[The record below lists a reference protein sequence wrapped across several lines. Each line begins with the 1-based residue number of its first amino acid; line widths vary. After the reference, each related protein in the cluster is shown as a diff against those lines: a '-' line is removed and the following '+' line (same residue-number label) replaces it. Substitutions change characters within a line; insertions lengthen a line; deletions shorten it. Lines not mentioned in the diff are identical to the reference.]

1 MIISY
6 HFSFDDGREMS
17 FNVDLDRHYD
27 AAKAKKAASWTA
39 LDNNKCQNCPLSSS
53 DHQHCPAAVD
63 LDDVI
68 RGFHGTLASTKI
80 NVRVV
85 TQEREYVKRVTL
97 EEGARALMG
106 LVMATSACPVFGWP
120 PGHRIP
126 DRYRHHRDSPC
137 KKVSGPHPPDV
148 PVPIN

>member
-68 RGFHGTLASTKI
+68 CAPFRI
-80 NVRVV
+80 
-85 TQEREYVKRVTL
+85 
-97 EEGARALMG
+97 
-106 LVMATSACPVFGWP
+106 LV
-120 PGHRIP
+120 P
-126 DRYRHHRDSPC
+126 DEA
-137 KKVSGPHPPDV
+137 VSGLA
-148 PVPIN
+148 

>member
-53 DHQHCPAAVD
+53 DHQHCPAAFD
-63 LDDVI
+63 RHLP
-68 RGFHGTLASTKI
+68 
-80 NVRVV
+80 
-85 TQEREYVKRVTL
+85 Q
-97 EEGARALMG
+97 ARAADKNGGGRLHEG
-106 LVMATSACPVFGWP
+106 LRSLGDGLRLDEP
-120 PGHRIP
+120 PNRNLCIEQYSH
-126 DRYRHHRDSPC
+126 
-137 KKVSGPHPPDV
+137 DV
-148 PVPIN
+148 